1 MIYVIVAGFPTPDDR
16 YHERQSGAT
25 LRASLS
31 VEDAAMTSLTL
42 KTLDAGQR
50 TIGNGAV
57 DALRNG
63 MNGAVLL
70 PGDAGYDDARTVWN
84 ATVDKRP
91 GAVVRCAT
99 AADVA
104 GAVGFAAEH
113 HLLLAIKGGGHN
125 IAGNAVCDGGLVL
138 DLSPMKGVEVDPDA
152 RTARVQAGALLADVD
167 AATQAHGLAVPLG
180 INSTTGVA
188 GLTLGG
194 GYGWLSRKHGLTID
208 SLVGANIVTPDG
220 QRRRASAAENPELF
234 WAIRGGGGN
243 FGVVTSF
250 DFKLHEVGPEV
261 LSGLVVHP
269 IAAAPDLL
277 REYRRLAA
285 AMPDELTVWVVMRQA
300 PPLPFLPEEW
310 HGREVLVFAACYAGD
325 MAEGEQALAPLR
337 ALGKPIADVIGPHAY
352 AGWQQ
357 AFDPLL
363 TPGARNYWKSHNFE
377 AIEDGLVDL
386 LTEAVGR
393 LPTPECEIFIA
404 QLGGATRRTDP
415 AATAFAHRGASYLMN
430 VHTRWQEPAQD
441 THCIAWARELFD
453 RTARFAT
460 GGVYVNFMPEDET
473 SRVKSAFGASYDR
486 LARIKADVDPGNL
499 LRMNMNIRPAA

>member
-1 MIYVIVAGFPTPDDR
+1 
-16 YHERQSGAT
+16 
-25 LRASLS
+25 
-31 VEDAAMTSLTL
+31 MTSLTL
-42 KTLDAGQR
+42 TTLDGGQR
-50 TIGNGAV
+50 TIGNGALHSLQQQLAGH
-57 DALRNG
+57 ALT
-63 MNGAVLL
+63 
-70 PGDAGYDDARTVWN
+70 PGQAGYDDARTIWN
-84 ATVDKRP
+84 AMIDRRP
-91 GAVVRCAT
+91 GLVVHCTT

-104 GAVGFAAEH
+104 NALAFAAEH

-125 IAGNAVCDGGLVL
+125 IAGNAVCDGGLML
-138 DLSPMKGVEVDPDA
+138 DLSPMRKVEVDRDA

-180 INSTTGVA
+180 VNSTTGVA

-194 GYGWLSRKHGLTID
+194 GFGWLSRKHGLTID
-208 SLVGANIVTPDG
+208 SLEGADIVTPDG
-220 QRRRASAAENPELF
+220 QSRRAGAVENAELF

-269 IAAAPDLL
+269 IAAAPELL
-277 REYRRLAA
+277 RDYRRLAA
-285 AMPDELTVWVVMRQA
+285 AMPEDLTVWVVMRKA

-325 MAEGEQALAPLR
+325 MDEGEQALAPLR
-337 ALGKPIADVIGPHAY
+337 ALAKPIADVIGPHPY

-377 AIEDGLVDL
+377 AIEDGLIDTL
-386 LTEAVGR
+386 LEAVGR
-393 LPTPECEIFIA
+393 LPTGECEIFIA
-404 QLGGATRRTDP
+404 QLGGATKRRDA
-415 AATAFAHRGASYLMN
+415 AATAFAHRQASFVMN
-430 VHTRWQEPAQD
+430 VHTRWQDPAQD
-441 THCIAWARELFD
+441 TPCIAWARELFD

-473 SRVKSAFGASYDR
+473 GRVKGAFGASYDR
-486 LARIKADVDPGNL
+486 LARIKAAVDPGNL